1 MPLKPFSADTQTNL
15 IWNVL
20 EEVKSIATLA
30 GNTVENVF
38 VEPDTASE
46 AAALIAAMGLIVNR
60 IRTCQQSVEF
70 IEQGEPE
77 DPEPEYPRIEIE

>member
-1 MPLKPFSADTQTNL
+1 MTQKPFGADTQTNL

-20 EEVKSIATLA
+20 EEVKAIATLA

-38 VEPDTASE
+38 VEPDTATE
-46 AAALIAAMGLIVNR
+46 AAALIASMGMIVNR
-60 IRTCQQSVEF
+60 IRICQQSVEH